1 MDGKSAQKLVEIIP
15 ELSDQDAGIITSF
28 KKGMNGER
36 SFMVVDDQKRKTIIT
51 SLITKYEQS
60 FFGGGV

>member
-1 MDGKSAQKLVEIIP
+1 
-15 ELSDQDAGIITSF
+15 
-28 KKGMNGER
+28 MNGER